1 MNSNLGNRNEI
12 NPPLMN
18 YLIDEYNNS
27 VHRTLT
33 KILGQQV
40 TPNDVDGNVELETE
54 LVKRIRLENF
64 RMEGSLFYPI
74 DKTVRVYN
82 DADNMDKVKPKL
94 LPGTWEFVERVNG
107 LYKLKQGKNTIVV
120 PRWMIKNNM

>member
-1 MNSNLGNRNEI
+1 MNSNLGNHNEI

-94 LPGTWEFVERVNG
+94 LPGTWNFVERVNG
-107 LYKLKQGKNTIVV
+107 LYKLKQGSNTIVV
-120 PRWMIKNNM
+120 PRWMIKNKS